1 MKKVV
6 KQNKMNMERKQENI
20 KKNTT
25 GFDQGI
31 MKTGGKRRE
40 NIEG

>member
-20 KKNTT
+20 KKTQQVLIKALWKLEEKGERT
-25 GFDQGI
+25 
-31 MKTGGKRRE
+31 
-40 NIEG
+40 

>member
-20 KKNTT
+20 KKT
-25 GFDQGI
+25 QQVLI
-31 MKTGGKRRE
+31 KAL
-40 NIEG
+40 